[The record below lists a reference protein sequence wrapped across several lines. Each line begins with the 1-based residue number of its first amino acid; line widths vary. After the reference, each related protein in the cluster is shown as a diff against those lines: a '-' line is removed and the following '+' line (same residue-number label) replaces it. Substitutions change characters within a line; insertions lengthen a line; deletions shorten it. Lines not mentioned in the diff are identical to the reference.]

1 MVEMRAFRPLALLLP
16 LLLAGCRG
24 PADTR
29 VRLAP
34 GVTVRLCLPETGP
47 DLFITQEMVMTFP
60 GGRQETAIAAI
71 ENRGGVMSLVAST
84 PLGQTL
90 FVVQSRGGAVTVD
103 TRVPLPAGID
113 PRALA
118 ALVQFALWPDA
129 AVARSLGPGLSLRRD
144 AAGRSLLRAGRVL
157 WSVTWDGEAPP
168 YRTLEL
174 RNPAMDLDLK
184 IRTVP
189 E

>member
-118 ALVQFALWPDA
+118 ALVQFALWPA
-129 AVARSLGPGLSLRRD
+129 EALRASLGPGVQLELDGARRTLLRR
-144 AAGRSLLRAGRVL
+144 GRVV
-157 WSVTWDGEAPP
+157 WTVTREGETQVLENPALGLTVRV
-168 YRTLEL
+168 RTLE
-174 RNPAMDLDLK
+174 D
-184 IRTVP
+184 
-189 E
+189 